1 MEQTTSQRVERKK
14 AASKRKVI
22 AAAVE
27 LFNQHGVE
35 NATMEQIAEGADIS
49 RGTLYNYFPSKDA
62 VVNAYLQQTFQDRS
76 EDRVTGLRQLPDTR
90 TRLHYLFTL
99 LVEGVQRQKQIFEVF
114 MVYRMKQ
121 VISLRPLEE
130 KERSGLSQLVHEI
143 ITLGQQDHELR
154 SDLEEDLLAGL
165 FEYALIAAIK
175 PLYLQPETY
184 DQEKSIQQCVD
195 LFLNGAKLD
204 IVAKIPEESTHVQS

>member
-1 MEQTTSQRVERKK
+1 M
-14 AASKRKVI
+14 I

-35 NATMEQIAEGADIS
+35 NVTMEQIAEAADIS

-76 EDRVTGLRQLPDTR
+76 TDRLAQLGQLPDTR
-90 TRLHYLFTL
+90 TRLEYLFTL
-99 LVEGVQRQKQIFEVF
+99 LVEGVRRQKQIFEVF

-121 VISLRPLEE
+121 VISLRPLDE
-130 KERSGLSQLVHEI
+130 KEQSGLSQLIHEI
-143 ITLGQQDHELR
+143 ITLGQKGHELR
-154 SDLEEDLLAGL
+154 SDLDDDLLNGL

-175 PLYLQPETY
+175 PLYLQPEVY
-184 DQEKSIQQCVD
+184 DQDKSIQQSVD
-195 LFLNGAKLD
+195 LFMHGAKLD
-204 IVAKIPEESTHVQS
+204 NVTQIPEESTHAQS